1 MRLKRLKQLSSALWS
16 SSLTAPSTVTAVI
29 TFTCARGRL
38 RPITCAQGRL
48 GPITRAQGQLRP
60 ITHARV
66 GSDPSHVPRVDSDPL
81 HVPGVSS
88 DPSRAPGVGSG
99 PSRVPRV
106 SSDPSCV
113 PWVDSDP
120 SPVPGVGSDPSPWRG
135 YSCSLLTSYG
145 LEGPRNR
152 RRLWAGLTFCEIKS
166 STTPVKAGGA
176 PSSRPEASRSAREH
190 RHWELK
196 PGDAGTQATEGLSWG

>member
-29 TFTCARGRL
+29 TFTCAQGRL
-38 RPITCAQGRL
+38 RPITCARGRL
-48 GPITRAQGQLRP
+48 GPITR
-60 ITHARV
+60 ARV

-88 DPSRAPGVGSG
+88 DPSRVPGVGSG

-166 STTPVKAGGA
+166 STKELRQEERPLPVQKLAGQHE
-176 PSSRPEASRSAREH
+176 ST
-190 RHWELK
+190 
-196 PGDAGTQATEGLSWG
+196 GTGN

>member
-106 SSDPSCV
+106 SSDPS
-113 PWVDSDP
+113 
-120 SPVPGVGSDPSPWRG
+120 PWRG